1 MTTASTTGHVRQ
13 ALRDATME
21 DHRQVDSVF
30 SAYDLHSRADY
41 TAFLTAQARAL
52 GALEAVARPESPR
65 LPLLAQDL
73 AALGRRIGKILG
85 RAPGQTLSIAD
96 VKAIRA
102 AARREY
108 SAAHLPAALCLTPR
122 PPHTPVWLDAQ
133 PSSGVT
139 RL

>member
-1 MTTASTTGHVRQ
+1 MPYKFRQ
-13 ALRDATME
+13 S
-21 DHRQVDSVF
+21 QVL
-30 SAYDLHSRADY
+30 APSRRMVPE
-41 TAFLTAQARAL
+41 LAQARDLLRAQLADLSSTGRGLSQSESYRAL
-52 GALEAVARPESPR
+52 VVVESLVNEAHHSSP
-65 LPLLAQDL
+65 QDL

-96 VKAIRA
+96 AKAIRA

-108 SAAHLPAALCLTPR
+108 SAAHFPAALCLTPR
-122 PPHTPVWLDAQ
+122 PPHTTVWLDAQ